1 MKSIIKKTILS
12 IVLLLFSSLSVHAAD
27 PILYWGTTCPH
38 CHALMEKLEEN
49 DIYSKINIIELE
61 VYENNDNK
69 QDLLKKA
76 KECKKD
82 SVGIPLLYF
91 NGHCYEGEDEVY
103 NELVALIDSGYVS
116 GQDEEEKEE
125 KVIDEVGKRN
135 TEKLMIG
142 VLFFLVLLPLIGV
155 LIENGKIKREEE
167 VINVRLVESESNLS
181 KKNKNKKKKKRKMR
195 IISAI
200 AMFVLIQAASVAKTY
215 AFCPVCTIAIGA
227 GVGLTRYL
235 KIDDTIP
242 GVWVGGLCI
251 SLVYWLISFIEK
263 RRKKLPQR
271 DRRVPLWMKILSF
284 IGVYALVI
292 IPLYFTKMIGVSKL
306 LGIDKIILGMI
317 VGTIFALLG
326 DRVEMSVRKRNK
338 GKAVFPFQKVVIPV
352 FFLLLATFIF
362 YMVIYY

>member
-1 MKSIIKKTILS
+1 MKNIIKNTILA
-12 IVLLLFSSLSVHAAD
+12 IALILFSSLSVYAAD

-38 CHALMEKLEEN
+38 CHALMEKMAEN
-49 DIYSKINIIELE
+49 DIYSKINVVELE

-76 KECKKD
+76 KECKLE

-91 NGHCYEGEDEVY
+91 NGHCYSGEEDVY
-103 NELVALIDSGYVS
+103 NELVALIDNGYVS
-116 GQDEEEKEE
+116 GQDDDEKEE

-142 VLFFLVLLPLIGV
+142 VLFFLVLLPLVGV
-155 LIENGKIKREEE
+155 LIENGKIKKEEE
-167 VINVRLVESESNLS
+167 VIEQVISENNIS

-195 IISAI
+195 VFSVI
-200 AMFVLIQAASVAKTY
+200 AMFVLIQVVSVAKTY

-242 GVWVGGLCI
+242 GVWAGGLCI

-271 DRRVPLWMKILSF
+271 DRKAPLWMKILSF

-292 IPLYFTKMIGVSKL
+292 IPLYFTKMIGVSNL
-306 LGIDKIILGMI
+306 WGIDKIILGMI

-326 DRVEMSVRKRNK
+326 DRVEKSVRKRNK